1 MDKKNENQEK
11 EPYRFMK
18 EVIKK
23 KPLDKRALLL
33 KIAAVAA
40 AAVAAGAIAAF
51 VFVRTVPVA
60 EELLGTASQAQVD
73 IPADEEPDRTETAS
87 TSSSGAQENQTP
99 VPEVTGTPVPTPV
112 PSQEPEAAQSI
123 TVDAYR
129 ELYQEML
136 AVAETPKR
144 AMVTVIGITSHMD
157 YFNQNY
163 ENQQQIS
170 GLIVADNG
178 KDLFVL
184 TEYRVVENVERI
196 QVTFFDGTMV
206 DAIYQRHDGNTGL
219 TILRVSL
226 EDVDE
231 TTRENIEVA
240 PLGNSYTVSQGEP
253 VLALGSPIG
262 YSDSVAY
269 GIITS
274 VNNKISTLDT
284 EYNLLT
290 TDILGSSDGS
300 GILVNLDGE
309 IIGVIA
315 QSYSSSED
323 KNIVT
328 GLAISQIKELI
339 ERLSNNVSQAYI
351 GIKGQN
357 VTAEIAE
364 KTGIPKGV
372 LVTAVQPDSPAM
384 LSGLKEYDVIVRVGD
399 TEVATIREYNS
410 SLKKLTPGQTV
421 TVTAMRMGAE
431 GYVEVA
437 FDVTTGEI

>member
-1 MDKKNENQEK
+1 MDEK
-11 EPYRFMK
+11 PYHFIK

-23 KPLDKRALLL
+23 KPLNKRALLL
-33 KIAAVAA
+33 KIAAIAA
-40 AAVAAGAIAAF
+40 AAVAAGIIAAF
-51 VFVRTVPVA
+51 VFVKMVPVA
-60 EELLGTASQAQVD
+60 EELVGTESPPPVS
-73 IPADEEPDRTETAS
+73 IPSDDTPESETTPTPEPTQEVQQTET
-87 TSSSGAQENQTP
+87 
-99 VPEVTGTPVPTPV
+99 PTPE
-112 PSQEPEAAQSI
+112 PTQEAESEGTI
-123 TVDAYR
+123 SLEDYR
-129 ELYQEML
+129 EVYQEML

-144 AMVTVIGITSHMD
+144 ALVTVIGVTSQMD

-178 KDLFVL
+178 QDLFVL

-219 TILRVSL
+219 TILRVGR

-231 TTRENIEVA
+231 TTLENIEVA
-240 PLGNSYTVSQGEP
+240 PLGNSYSVSQGEP

-269 GIITS
+269 GVVTS
-274 VNNKISTLDT
+274 VTNKISTLDT

-309 IIGVIA
+309 IVGIIA
-315 QSYSSSED
+315 QSYSTSEN

-339 ERLSNNVSQAYI
+339 ERLSNDEAQAYI
-351 GIKGQN
+351 GIRGQD
-357 VTAEIAE
+357 VTAEISE
-364 KTGIPKGV
+364 RTGIPKGV
-372 LVTAVQPDSPAM
+372 LVTSVQADSPAM
-384 LSGLKEYDVIVRVGD
+384 LSGIKEYDVIVRVGD
-399 TEVATIREYNS
+399 TEVSTIREYFN
-410 SLKKLTPGQTV
+410 SLKELTPGQTV
-421 TVTAMRMGAE
+421 TVAAMRMGAE
-431 GYVEVA
+431 GYVEVT
-437 FDVTTGEI
+437 FDVTVGEI